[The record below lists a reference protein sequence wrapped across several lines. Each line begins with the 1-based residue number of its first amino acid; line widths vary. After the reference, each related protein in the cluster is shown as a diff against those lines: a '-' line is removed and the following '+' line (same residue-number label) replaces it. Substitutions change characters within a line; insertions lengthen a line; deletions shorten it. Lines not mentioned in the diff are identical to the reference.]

1 MILRYQT
8 SNIHAEIT
16 AKKTGMF
23 VKLVVY
29 NFNLDRNKLQAWRYN
44 TLDNVTLNLYIAK
57 ARFYFLWGL
66 FWRQNRR
73 IFYFFII
80 YEVEIIWDWLLVSD
94 KNYAWNKNT
103 FFCLPWNSFKTY
115 QFSTR
120 PIHKTTLVYLE
131 KISDGNIY
139 VRVV

>member
-103 FFCLPWNSFKTY
+103 FFFVYREIHSKLISFLPDLSTKRRLFILKTY
-115 QFSTR
+115 QMAIFM
-120 PIHKTTLVYLE
+120 
-131 KISDGNIY
+131 
-139 VRVV
+139 